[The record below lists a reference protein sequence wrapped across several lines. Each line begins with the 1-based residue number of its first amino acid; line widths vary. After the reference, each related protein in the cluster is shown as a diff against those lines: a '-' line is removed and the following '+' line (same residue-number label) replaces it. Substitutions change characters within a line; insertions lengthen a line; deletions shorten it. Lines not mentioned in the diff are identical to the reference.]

1 MNIRFREHPSTRVSP
16 ALRITVAVKTR
27 EHKLLWSQPYALL
40 EGLAEGGI
48 QPVKNVRA
56 KKNIFVM
63 SFEHHE
69 SFREAHAR
77 SSKSQNKNH
86 HSKVDIRELLRFMM
100 VANPSRWSRICL
112 LFYGEEQEGR

>member
-1 MNIRFREHPSTRVSP
+1 MRSSRFKKKKQNENPGTRVGP

-48 QPVKNVRA
+48 QPGKNVRA

-77 SSKSQNKNH
+77 SSKSQN
-86 HSKVDIRELLRFMM
+86 I
-100 VANPSRWSRICL
+100 
-112 LFYGEEQEGR
+112 